1 MNKYFEKNIFADKAE
16 DFEDVQCTL
25 WRAFQTLSH
34 NVEVKDAMPHLRRK
48 CVEGREAAFD
58 ENLAGSALMMI
69 AACEALLSK
78 LEPDIVEKAGESVEK
93 RLAKEPNDELRDLL
107 RAALGIE

>member
-1 MNKYFEKNIFADKAE
+1 MNKYFEKNIFADKDK
-16 DFEDVQCTL
+16 DFKDVQGTL

-48 CVEGREAAFD
+48 CIEGRETAFD

-78 LEPDIVEKAGESVEK
+78 LEPEIVEKAGVSVKEK
-93 RLAKEPNDELRDLL
+93 IAKEPNDKLKDLL
-107 RAALGIE
+107 RAAFGIE